1 MTEHDIKS
9 ALNNYQR
16 HKRES
21 RRALREYQSALDSA
35 MSITASLGGTGGGGS
50 YSLDKMGDAAASMV
64 DSADV
69 YKEHSGEQLDAY
81 LELSRIV
88 MEVGAFNC
96 ALGDMLEY
104 VYQDGMSIEDA
115 GAKAG
120 PFSRS
125 QAYRLHDRACEKAQE
140 VLTRIIEEEGSD
152 GES

>member
-35 MSITASLGGTGGGGS
+35 MSITASLGGAGGGS

-81 LELSRIV
+81 L
-88 MEVGAFNC
+88 
-96 ALGDMLEY
+96 
-104 VYQDGMSIEDA
+104 
-115 GAKAG
+115 
-120 PFSRS
+120 
-125 QAYRLHDRACEKAQE
+125 
-140 VLTRIIEEEGSD
+140 
-152 GES
+152 

>member
-35 MSITASLGGTGGGGS
+35 MSITASLGGAGGGGS

-69 YKEHSGEQLDAY
+69 YKEHSGELLDAY
-81 LELSRIV
+81 L
-88 MEVGAFNC
+88 
-96 ALGDMLEY
+96 
-104 VYQDGMSIEDA
+104 
-115 GAKAG
+115 
-120 PFSRS
+120 
-125 QAYRLHDRACEKAQE
+125 
-140 VLTRIIEEEGSD
+140 
-152 GES
+152 